1 MTDFS
6 NVFLIS
12 DMDGT
17 LINSKSQISTIN
29 KYALNEFTK
38 AGGTFAVATGRTLHS
53 CKQYIPE
60 LPINAPSIFYNGTIL
75 QDTNNN
81 VVLKTLSLQTKIL
94 FNFLKQCLIHCPNTC
109 IELHTKDTFYI
120 ITKEEFD
127 DPVIKRENLSYI
139 RSNLDDLYD
148 LDILKVQFY
157 TTNTHTK
164 SVRPKSHV
172 LAVKAVLSRA
182 FKASSPQLLVGYC
195 FTASSAPI
203 CFFTRAREVANL
215 LL

>member
-81 VVLKTLSLQTKIL
+81 VVLKHYHC
-94 FNFLKQCLIHCPNTC
+94 KQKFFSI
-109 IELHTKDTFYI
+109 F
-120 ITKEEFD
+120 
-127 DPVIKRENLSYI
+127 
-139 RSNLDDLYD
+139 SNN
-148 LDILKVQFY
+148 V
-157 TTNTHTK
+157 
-164 SVRPKSHV
+164 
-172 LAVKAVLSRA
+172 
-182 FKASSPQLLVGYC
+182 
-195 FTASSAPI
+195 
-203 CFFTRAREVANL
+203 
-215 LL
+215 

>member
-139 RSNLDDLYD
+139 RIN
-148 LDILKVQFY
+148 
-157 TTNTHTK
+157 
-164 SVRPKSHV
+164 
-172 LAVKAVLSRA
+172 
-182 FKASSPQLLVGYC
+182 
-195 FTASSAPI
+195 
-203 CFFTRAREVANL
+203 
-215 LL
+215 

>member
-60 LPINAPSIFYNGTIL
+60 MHLAYFIMAQSC
-75 QDTNNN
+75 
-81 VVLKTLSLQTKIL
+81 KIR
-94 FNFLKQCLIHCPNTC
+94 
-109 IELHTKDTFYI
+109 I
-120 ITKEEFD
+120 IM
-127 DPVIKRENLSYI
+127 
-139 RSNLDDLYD
+139 
-148 LDILKVQFY
+148 
-157 TTNTHTK
+157 
-164 SVRPKSHV
+164 
-172 LAVKAVLSRA
+172 
-182 FKASSPQLLVGYC
+182 
-195 FTASSAPI
+195 
-203 CFFTRAREVANL
+203 
-215 LL
+215 